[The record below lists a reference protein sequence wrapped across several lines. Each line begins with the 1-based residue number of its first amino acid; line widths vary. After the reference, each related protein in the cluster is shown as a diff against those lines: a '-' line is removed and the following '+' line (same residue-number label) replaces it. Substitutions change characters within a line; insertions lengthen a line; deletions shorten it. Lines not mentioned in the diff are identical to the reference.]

1 MAKRNKIAIFA
12 NKNVI
17 IFRRPSE
24 GGSEGW
30 CGAVG
35 WGAKLSQRRAAVGQ
49 REFSVGPIYKTIFF
63 FAEYRLPS
71 SVADLLKSFW
81 SVVGLCQL
89 MVGLYFFLI
98 VFSFSFFFWWHS

>member
-1 MAKRNKIAIFA
+1 MR
-12 NKNVI
+12 V
-17 IFRRPSE
+17 
-24 GGSEGW
+24 
-30 CGAVG
+30 GAVRWDG
-35 WGAKLSQRRAAVGQ
+35 VRNCRSDEQLLANENSLLALFIKQ
-49 REFSVGPIYKTIFF
+49 FFF

>member
-63 FAEYRLPS
+63 FCRIPPAVFSCRFIEIFLVSCWPV
-71 SVADLLKSFW
+71 SVDGG
-81 SVVGLCQL
+81 SV
-89 MVGLYFFLI
+89 FFLI
-98 VFSFSFFFWWHS
+98 VFSFSFFLVA